1 MQALR
6 PSRFGSIL
14 AGAVFC
20 AMLLSIAF
28 IDRPVAF
35 FMFRH
40 AHGSQAPFILLSHIV
55 DALEVLAA
63 IAIVWSGFNVALHR
77 SLGPHGQLI
86 LRTALALFV
95 AIGVKDVLKL
105 AFGRTWPETWT
116 CNNPSLI
123 KDGAYTFS
131 PFHGGI
137 GWSAFPSGHETLACA
152 VAACLWVLLPRFRLA
167 YILMVLLVAVSLL
180 VSDFHFVSDI
190 LAGCLAGWMV
200 GLFIAQVDLVKV
212 DLAQVDLVKVD
223 LVKVEPPA

>member
-116 CNNPSLI
+116 CNNLSLI
-123 KDGAYTFS
+123 DNGVMGFS
-131 PFHGGI
+131 PFHGGV
-137 GWSAFPSGHETLACA
+137 GWSAFPSGHETLTCA
-152 VAACLWVLLPRFRLA
+152 VAACLWVMLPRFRPL
-167 YILMVLLVAVSLL
+167 YVLTVVLVAVSLL

-190 LAGCLAGWMV
+190 LAGCLVGWMV
-200 GLFIAQVDLVKV
+200 GLFVARLDLSQAELHK
-212 DLAQVDLVKVD
+212 A
-223 LVKVEPPA
+223 EPPKAEPLA